1 MSTLL
6 GAIKDIVGDNGLLI
20 GDDVSARPLDWMGH
34 GQRQALAIVRPVN
47 TEQVSQI
54 MKLCHAAGQSVIALG
69 GLTGLVQGTTSTQSD
84 IVLSLERMRAVEDI
98 DSIGKT
104 MTVQAGTPLQSVHE
118 AAAKQGLQFT
128 LDLGARGSCTIGG
141 NIATNAGGNQV
152 LRYGMMREQVLG
164 LEVVLA
170 DGTIL
175 NAMNTL
181 LKNNTGYDLKQLF
194 IGSEGTLGI
203 VTRAVL
209 RLYPQAKSADT
220 ALVAVNSF
228 KDVTDLFTLMSEQLA
243 GGLSAF
249 EVMWHD
255 HYKLIASD
263 SGRHQAPIPS
273 DYGYYVIVEHQGASP
288 ERDSELFSAAFELAM
303 ENEIVADAVLAQSKT
318 QAQAIWDI
326 REDIEG
332 LVAALS
338 PVFIFDVSLPI
349 KDMDNYITTLQ
360 KNIAETWGDGG
371 KLIVFGHLG
380 DGNLHLGVSVGDSS
394 EDAHARVN
402 ALVYKPLQAIGGSVS
417 AEHGIGLE
425 KKNYLALSRT
435 PEELAVMKNLKQMLD
450 PKGLLN
456 PGKIF

>member
-1 MSTLL
+1 MSALL
-6 GAIKDIVGDNGLLI
+6 NAIKDIVGDNGLLL

-34 GQRQALAIVRPVN
+34 GQRQALAIVRPEN
-47 TEQVSQI
+47 TEQVSQV

-170 DGTIL
+170 DGTVL

-255 HYKLIASD
+255 HYKLIAHD
-263 SGRHQAPIPS
+263 SGRHQAPIPA

-303 ENEIVADAVLAQSKT
+303 EKEIVADAVLAQSKT
-318 QAQAIWDI
+318 QAQSIWDI

-332 LVAALS
+332 LVVALS
-338 PVFIFDVSLPI
+338 PAFIFDVSLPI

-360 KNIAETWGDGG
+360 KNIAKTWGELG

-380 DGNLHLGVSVGDSS
+380 DGNLHLGVTVGDAS
-394 EDAHARVN
+394 ETAHDRVN